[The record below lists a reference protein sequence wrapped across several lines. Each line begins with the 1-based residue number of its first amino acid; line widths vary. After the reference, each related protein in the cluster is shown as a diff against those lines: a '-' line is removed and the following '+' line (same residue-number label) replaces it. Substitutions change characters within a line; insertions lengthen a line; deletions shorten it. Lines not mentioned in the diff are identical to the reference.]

1 MLNVHQSLF
10 TSTLS
15 SALALH
21 WYLQQADL
29 IVVEQS
35 KNKQRGT
42 GDPFNPS
49 EWAGGYHSIILLF
62 WCTFKMLCS
71 DYRREYI
78 ACTMEYGVVIS
89 LKGFQVI
96 IKLGINIINI
106 LWKKSSNYWLA
117 AFSRPCSRTERH
129 IDKQKSQSDI
139 KKDTRIQK
147 RKQILLKS

>member
-1 MLNVHQSLF
+1 MLNVHQSLY

-15 SALALH
+15 SAPALH

-42 GDPFNPS
+42 GGPFNPS
-49 EWAGGYHSIILLF
+49 EWTGGYHSIILLF

-78 ACTMEYGVVIS
+78 DCTMEYGVVIS
-89 LKGFQVI
+89 LKGFQV
-96 IKLGINIINI
+96 IINI

-139 KKDTRIQK
+139 KKDTHIQK
-147 RKQILLKS
+147 SKQILLKS